1 MPPVKKRIT
10 PAERRH
16 QDHLRRKT
24 LKVAS
29 VYEVRLEADRRKE
42 LRRVLNMARDYDD
55 PIALVPLIEGEID
68 ETKYLGKWWK
78 GLIVDAGLPIAQA
91 TARDLRAEKAAL
103 EDDIWLAALRTYA
116 TTRAGTEI
124 RVVTGTWKD
133 TLVRVLRQI
142 LADDLAI
149 GIEKATKELYRRYT
163 GDLEKWMC
171 RRIAQTEAMIG
182 MAQAANDA
190 AKTLS
195 IPYTK
200 EWCISG
206 LGNTRASH
214 ELMDGVRVDEDEP
227 FSLPGGMMMF
237 PHDTSLGADGSEIIN
252 CACACIRRPKNNLA
266 DEPGP
271 EPVAPPEPQIQE
283 PAAPETPAT
292 PEDAQREARI
302 QALMAE
308 MDQSLPEE
316 TRRAIAENDLE
327 LEKALGIKKG
337 APMSVEKADEQS
349 ANPNFMKDRAYQTN
363 CVTCSDAFAMRL
375 RGFDVT
381 ARGNTAKSLVR
392 EVSDGDNT
400 WKVWKNADGTA
411 VKPINLK
418 EWMKKNNVQEMTS
431 DLYQKF
437 YEESCKD
444 QGTYITL
451 IRWNNGGGHAT
462 VVRKK
467 ADGTLIRIEP
477 QTYIQFLGT
486 ERPLDTITKWCHR
499 EPWDDCGV
507 LRVDDK
513 LLDPKY
519 AGLFGTK

>member
-29 VYEVRLEADRRKE
+29 VYEARLEADRRKE

-55 PIALVPLIEGEID
+55 PIALVPLIESEID

-271 EPVAPPEPQIQE
+271 EPVAPPEPQLQE

-292 PEDAQREARI
+292 PEDAQTEARI

-418 EWMKKNNVQEMTS
+418 EWMKKNNVQEMTP

-462 VVRKK
+462 VVMKK